1 MGFRTSSFLRAS
13 AFASFLA
20 VLCATAFAEGSHDRT
35 QFGNDI
41 NIGPADR
48 ISEATCFGCSIRVRG
63 HVDGDVTSFGG
74 SVVLEDE
81 ADVGGDATSFA
92 GSVRLDSGVKVGG
105 DVTVF
110 GGHLRRDPAALV
122 GGDVASF
129 SGSFWVLVIFGLP
142 LILMG
147 GFIALVVWMVRL
159 LVNRTSA
166 PTAQRVVVR

>member
-1 MGFRTSSFLRAS
+1 MRCRIRLFLRIS
-13 AFASFLA
+13 ACVIFLA
-20 VLCATAFAEGSHDRT
+20 ALSATALADGSHDRT

-41 NIGPADR
+41 TIGPADR

-92 GSVRLDSGVKVGG
+92 GSLRLDSGAKVGG

-122 GGDVASF
+122 GGDVTSF
-129 SGSFWVLVIFGLP
+129 SGGLWMLVIFGLP

-147 GFIALVVWMVRL
+147 GFIALVVWIIRL
-159 LVNRTSA
+159 LITRTAAPSA
-166 PTAQRVVVR
+166 QSIVVR